1 MVKDEQS
8 ALKASFE
15 RALEFL
21 TAGDA
26 VMAEK
31 ICRRTIKEVSNSDPN
46 IQVLLCV
53 ALIRQGRSGSA
64 VKRLKHILR
73 SFPDF
78 PPAVEELGNALLAQ
92 NKPDQAIDAFQQALK
107 INPENAAVMIKL
119 GKIYSKLGRK
129 DEANE
134 MYQSAL
140 ALEPTKERVAT
151 AAQAFARGQTEEAEK
166 ICRQVLREHPNEVD
180 AMRLLASIANKLEQ
194 RDDAIILLERAV
206 ELKPKFAGAW
216 ADLAETYTESEKFGE
231 ALDAVQRVIK
241 LQPNMPFGHMIRGSI
256 LGKKDDHEGA
266 INAFKEALEIEPEH
280 IGSNMGLGNTLKTI
294 GRYDEAVKSYKKCI
308 EAQPL
313 FSEAY
318 WSLANLKT
326 YSFDDD
332 EIKNMEKHVQS
343 QDLTPA
349 SKAFFH
355 IAIANAKEKQMK
367 YGEAW
372 YHFHTGNELRRTS
385 EIYDSVTTQVTHDAL
400 IETFDE
406 EFVNSTKGSG
416 CQSDAPIFI
425 LGLPRSGSTLIEQ
438 ILASHSRVEGTREL
452 PDISLLGR
460 RLTKSKPPG
469 IKYPDAVKHMTDE
482 EKTEYGESYLK
493 TSKRYRTDKPR
504 FIDKMPNNF
513 AHIGFIKTILP
524 NAKIINAKRHPLDS
538 CVSSFKQLF
547 YKGQSWSYDL
557 FEIGEY
563 YLEYERMMDHWHSLY
578 PGEIYD
584 IQYENIVNNQE
595 DESRALIQYCGL
607 DWEDSCLR
615 FYENKRS
622 VNTASS
628 EQVRQPIYKGAMY
641 AWKNYESE
649 IGALKDI
656 LEPVLAKYP
665 QD

>member
-194 RDDAIILLERAV
+194 RDDAIVLLERAV

-332 EIKNMEKHVQS
+332 EIKNMEKHVQG

-438 ILASHSRVEGTREL
+438 ILASHSQVEGTREL

-482 EKTEYGESYLK
+482 EKIEYGESYLK

-595 DESRALIQYCGL
+595 DESRALIEYCGL

>member
-266 INAFKEALEIEPEH
+266 INAFKEALEIEPDH

-482 EKTEYGESYLK
+482 EKTEYGESYLE

>member
-194 RDDAIILLERAV
+194 RDDAIVLLERAV

-438 ILASHSRVEGTREL
+438 ILASHSQVEGTREL

-482 EKTEYGESYLK
+482 EKTEYGESYLE

>member
-266 INAFKEALEIEPEH
+266 INAFKEALEIEPDH

-482 EKTEYGESYLK
+482 EKIEYGESYLE

>member
-1 MVKDEQS
+1 MLKDEQS

-438 ILASHSRVEGTREL
+438 ILASHSQVEGTREL

-482 EKTEYGESYLK
+482 EKTEYGESYLE

-595 DESRALIQYCGL
+595 DESRALIEYCGL
-607 DWEDSCLR
+607 DWEDSCLK

>member
-194 RDDAIILLERAV
+194 RDDAIVLLERAV

-482 EKTEYGESYLK
+482 EKIEYGESYLE

-595 DESRALIQYCGL
+595 DESRALIEYCGL